1 MQRIFKSISYIFHPV
16 FIPLLGVV
24 FYFSKTPRAIP
35 EEIIWAKLISLS
47 ILTIILPIL
56 LYFLLRSVGKA
67 NSIFLSTAKERIIPL
82 FLNCVIVLLIIF
94 RVLPAY
100 EYIEL
105 YSFFV
110 GILMSTFTCMI
121 LAIAKF
127 KASIHLMAL
136 GGLFMFCIALSI
148 HFSKNFNGTI
158 ALLCIIT
165 GAVTTSRL
173 LLNAHTYRELTVGFF
188 IGMIPQLLMVNY
200 WL

>member
-1 MQRIFKSISYIFHPV
+1 MQRIFNSISYIFHPV
-16 FIPLLGVV
+16 FIPLIGVL
-24 FYFSKTPRAIP
+24 FYFSKTPRDIP
-35 EEIIWAKLISLS
+35 KEIIWAKLISLT
-47 ILTIILPIL
+47 ILTVILPIL
-56 LYFLLRSVGKA
+56 LYFLLRNIGKA
-67 NSIFLSTAKERIIPL
+67 NSIFLSTTKERIIPL
-82 FLNCVIVLLIIF
+82 LLNCIIVILIIR

-105 YSFFV
+105 YSFFL
-110 GILMSTFTCMI
+110 GILISTFICLI
-121 LAIAKF
+121 LAIVKF

-148 HFSKNFNGTI
+148 YFSKNFNGTL

-173 LLNAHTYRELTVGFF
+173 LLNAHTYKELTVGFV